1 MALAELSSFPD
12 IVPIIPDSGLQFL
25 DFGITVSREQPKPS
39 RWGFFAEASWP
50 LGGTDLPVL
59 AEREVAGEAVDDAH
73 AGRRVT
79 CEVELRDIEGRFG
92 YQWMPLTMFR
102 RDRPGSFIR
111 GRSTERRAGI
121 GSGRT
126 CKSRGA

>member
-25 DFGITVSREQPKPS
+25 DFGITVSREQPMPS

-73 AGRRVT
+73 GGRRVT
-79 CEVELRDIEGRFG
+79 CEVELRDIEALFG
-92 YQWMPLTMFR
+92 
-102 RDRPGSFIR
+102 DRSEEHTSELQSLMRISYAVF
-111 GRSTERRAGI
+111 
-121 GSGRT
+121 
-126 CKSRGA
+126 CLK